1 MTWDVFKVIQPCWSS
16 GYKWE
21 SLLFFVGHI
30 SLLVARRIH
39 YRVVS
44 IRCTIVRGNGAS
56 LKKTFRRLAPAV
68 TVKRI
73 AL

>member
-1 MTWDVFKVIQPCWSS
+1 MSLNSYSRVGPRDINGNLYFSS
-16 GYKWE
+16 W
-21 SLLFFVGHI
+21 VI

-44 IRCTIVRGNGAS
+44 IRCTMVRGKGAS